1 MYIKTYK
8 VRYARTGEIFEKE
21 FTEEQSPYVTPM
33 AYISK
38 VAALELVNEW
48 NRQNATSGFTYWIE

>member
-8 VRYARTGEIFEKE
+8 VRYAKTGEIFEKT
-21 FTEEQSPYVTPM
+21 FTEEQSTNVTASGYTTM
-33 AYISK
+33 L
-38 VAALELVNEW
+38 VALQLVNEW